1 MSAAGCGRE
10 RGNWGSTAAGRQQVG
25 PAAQC
30 RAARFKLG
38 FKPIQNIQMVQMKFE
53 FLQILAG
60 SNDTSALSKNLK

>member
-1 MSAAGCGRE
+1 
-10 RGNWGSTAAGRQQVG
+10 VG